1 MSAKL
6 SQTLFGLAQP
16 GLFLLDPERAHEL
29 SLRALEAG
37 VFPRAGKDDP
47 RLAQELWGLR
57 FPNPV
62 GIAAG
67 FDKDAR
73 APAALAALGFGF
85 CEIGTVTPRPQAGNP
100 RPRVFRLPGHQ
111 AVINRL
117 GFNSA
122 GHAAALRRLMAL
134 RKGSVIGVNIG
145 ANRDSPDPLADY
157 VEGLRRFYGVAD
169 YLAVNVSS
177 PNTPGLR
184 DLQAPERLKTLL
196 ARLMGERRA
205 RLDAG
210 EQRRPV
216 LLKLAPDIADE
227 DLPAI
232 VDCALGGGIDG
243 FILTNTTLSRHGVP
257 YAAHR
262 GEAGGLSGAP
272 LFNRSTRMLAKVHRL
287 TGGGVPLIGV
297 GGITSGERAL
307 AKIEAGASL
316 VQLYTGLIYRGP
328 GLIEEIKQT
337 LIRHLKRSG
346 SSSLAEIRGSQA
358 ERYSALPD

>member
-1 MSAKL
+1 MSKVP
-6 SQTLFGLAQP
+6 QNLFGLVQP

-37 VFPRAGKDDP
+37 LYPRAEPDDP
-47 RLAQELWGLR
+47 RLAQALWGLR

-73 APAALAALGFGF
+73 APGALATLGFGF
-85 CEIGTVTPRPQAGNP
+85 CEVGTVTPRPQPGNP

-117 GFNSA
+117 GFNSG
-122 GHAAALRRLMAL
+122 GHAAALARLKAL
-134 RKGSVIGVNIG
+134 RRTGVIGVNIG
-145 ANRDSPDPLADY
+145 ANRDSPDPVADY
-157 VEGLRRFYGVAD
+157 VEGLRVFHTHAD

-184 DLQAPERLKTLL
+184 DLQAPERLHALL
-196 ARLMGERRA
+196 SRLMGERE
-205 RLDAG
+205 RLAASG
-210 EQRRPV
+210 APRPPV
-216 LLKLAPDIADE
+216 LLKLAPDIAGE

-232 VDCALGGGIDG
+232 VECAMAVGIDG

-272 LFNRSTRMLAKVHRL
+272 LFNRSTRMLASVYRL
-287 TGGGVPLIGV
+287 TGGRVPLIGV
-297 GGITSGERAL
+297 GGITTGERAL
-307 AKIEAGASL
+307 AKILAGASL

-328 GLIEEIKQT
+328 ALIAEIKAT
-337 LIRHLKRSG
+337 LIRHLERSG
-346 SSSLAEIRGSQA
+346 APGLSGIRGAEA
-358 ERYSALPD
+358 ERLSALPD